1 MFAYALAKGASGGAS
16 LPAADASDNGKMLK
30 VVGGAWTKAS
40 VPETLVVHAEA
51 GTGVRNVT
59 TFTITDATVAQ
70 ILAARANGSIVWLHV
85 FVPDDFFYDGM
96 DKYLLLPL
104 TAAQTTDGYTV
115 LIFSGYVDLGDGPV
129 LVPLT
134 FENSLTAVFDP
145 D

>member
-1 MFAYALAKGASGGAS
+1 M
-16 LPAADASDNGKMLK
+16 
-30 VVGGAWTKAS
+30 
-40 VPETLVVHAEA
+40 
-51 GTGVRNVT
+51 
-59 TFTITDATVAQ
+59 
-70 ILAARANGSIVWLHV
+70 WLHV